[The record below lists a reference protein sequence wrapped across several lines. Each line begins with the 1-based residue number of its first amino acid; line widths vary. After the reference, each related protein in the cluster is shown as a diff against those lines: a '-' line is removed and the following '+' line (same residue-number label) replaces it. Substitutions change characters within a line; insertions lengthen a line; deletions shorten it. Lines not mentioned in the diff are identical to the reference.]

1 MDGKLKI
8 TARTILGILLPD
20 QKALRKPELSGPAH
34 DGPFHG
40 MKWRFPEPAQLQR
53 RSPEAAMIMTTSETF
68 VINMVCFYSNC
79 KYGSVP
85 YLCVCVCIIQ
95 TCTWYM

>member
-1 MDGKLKI
+1 
-8 TARTILGILLPD
+8 
-20 QKALRKPELSGPAH
+20 LRKPELSGPAH

>member
-1 MDGKLKI
+1 
-8 TARTILGILLPD
+8 
-20 QKALRKPELSGPAH
+20 LRKPELSGPAH

-85 YLCVCVCIIQ
+85 YLCVCVCVYYPDM
-95 TCTWYM
+95 YMVYVKIEAYIRTGHLRTRC